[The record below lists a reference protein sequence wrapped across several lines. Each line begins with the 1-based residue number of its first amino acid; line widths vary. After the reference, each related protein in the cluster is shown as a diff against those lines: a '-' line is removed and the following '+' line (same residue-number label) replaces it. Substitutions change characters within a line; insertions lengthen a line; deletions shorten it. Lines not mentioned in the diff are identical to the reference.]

1 MDRVKSAN
9 CWKGTKVL
17 DGSGTSRNPTLPN
30 IIGTDYKRQEA
41 PDKSQEASA
50 SSRRRTEEEQKK
62 KKKKRR
68 TNDNNS
74 TVVWATY
81 LFFGFECIQEAR
93 KKKKKKKKRRTT
105 ATQVLGQHGL
115 LDWLQTIKNQ
125 GRRRRT
131 TTMLKKNIQTHPL
144 STTKMK
150 KDEEMYNIQEIQQ
163 QGRRRRRRNIRS
175 IKRSNVVK
183 DIHHK
188 WRDVGNFLL
197 PTFLSSDFVFLL
209 LRILL
214 LMMLLWLKLSVTDC
228 CPCSSLY
235 TLSWVVHTSLICPN

>member
-50 SSRRRTEEEQKK
+50 SSRK
-62 KKKKRR
+62 
-68 TNDNNS
+68 
-74 TVVWATY
+74 
-81 LFFGFECIQEAR
+81 CIQEAR
-93 KKKKKKKKRRTT
+93 KKKKKKKKKRRTT

-163 QGRRRRRRNIRS
+163 QGRRRRNIRS

-214 LMMLLWLKLSVTDC
+214 MMLLWLKLSVTDC